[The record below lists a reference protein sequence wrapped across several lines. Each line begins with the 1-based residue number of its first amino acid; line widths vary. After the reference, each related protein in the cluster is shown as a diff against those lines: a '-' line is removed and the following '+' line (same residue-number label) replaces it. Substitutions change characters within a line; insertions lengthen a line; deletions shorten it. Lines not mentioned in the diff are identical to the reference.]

1 MHPAGGTSGHA
12 RREQSGLGA
21 AIIALVYDTDVRFAL
36 AEELADAFLDGPWRA
51 EALAERGSGS
61 LDRWPDWME
70 ALAFSAVAFDRVA
83 PVDRRAELVR
93 FIEAFLRGRS
103 AGPGGDRPPQ
113 ILRHLR
119 PRRRVL
125 AHDWPVVGIPS
136 VASLAER
143 LELSDGQLAWLA
155 DVRGWERTVDREQ
168 LRNYRYRWL
177 PRRSG
182 LPRLIEA
189 PKARLKEIQRW
200 VLHEILDHVPPHDA
214 AHGFT
219 RGRSVLTHAGMHTGQ
234 SVVLRL
240 DLRDFFASVSA
251 GRAYGLF
258 RAVGYGHSV
267 AHALTG
273 LCTNTIPTMI
283 WDTAERPTQPWLI
296 QPHFWLGR
304 QLATPHLP
312 QGAPTSPALANLAAF
327 GLDRRLT
334 GSERRLLDALLT
346 LRRRPHVLRTPHDG
360 PREPNADPTRCR
372 HHQRRGLPP
381 APRQVEPSQR
391 GATAARDRSCRQPD
405 AQCTPGRLRPP
416 QSVAPSPCDR
426 RPRCRQPR
434 ERRPICGLTSADES
448 PGSRR
453 SILGAAK
460 NCAASLTRSI
470 GITGAKSRNSRT
482 SAERGSHPAASPP
495 SRAICGAAAA
505 RSNRLA
511 RRWLPEWRLGSSGLV
526 RRRWDPGQKV
536 IASRPQRCSASKC
549 PRHHQRELF
558 SPECVAV

>member
-12 RREQSGLGA
+12 RRERSGLGA
-21 AIIALVYDTDVRFAL
+21 AIIAIVYDTDDRLAL

-61 LDRWPDWME
+61 LDRWPDWMD
-70 ALAFSAVAFDRVA
+70 ALAFSTVAFDRVA
-83 PVDRRAELVR
+83 PVDRRAEVVR
-93 FIEAFLRGRS
+93 FIEAFLRDRT
-103 AGPGGDRPPQ
+103 AGPTGDCPPQ

-125 AHDWPVVGIPS
+125 AHDWPVVTIPS
-136 VASLAER
+136 VASLAKR
-143 LELSDGQLAWLA
+143 LELSDGQLSWLA
-155 DVRGWERTVDREQ
+155 DVRGLERTVDREQ
-168 LRNYRYRWL
+168 LRNYWYRWQ

-219 RGRSVLTHAGMHTGQ
+219 RGRSVLTHAALHTGQ
-234 SVVLRL
+234 RVVLRL

-273 LCTNTIPTMI
+273 LCTNTIPTMV
-283 WDTAERPTQPWLI
+283 WNAAERPTQPWLI

-327 GLDRRLT
+327 GIDRRLT
-334 GSERRLLDALLT
+334 GLSAAFSMRYSRYADDLTFSGPRVTGRANRTLIQLATGIINEEGFRLHHDKSRLRSAAQRQLVTGVVVNQTPNVPRDDYDRLKASLHRLAIDGPDAYNLGRPADLQAHLRGRVAWVAALNPRRGEKLRRLLDT
-346 LRRRPHVLRTPHDG
+346 IDWDHR
-360 PREPNADPTRCR
+360 
-372 HHQRRGLPP
+372 
-381 APRQVEPSQR
+381 RQVEQ
-391 GATAARDRSCRQPD
+391 
-405 AQCTPGRLRPP
+405 
-416 QSVAPSPCDR
+416 
-426 RPRCRQPR
+426 
-434 ERRPICGLTSADES
+434 
-448 PGSRR
+448 
-453 SILGAAK
+453 
-460 NCAASLTRSI
+460 
-470 GITGAKSRNSRT
+470 
-482 SAERGSHPAASPP
+482 
-495 SRAICGAAAA
+495 
-505 RSNRLA
+505 
-511 RRWLPEWRLGSSGLV
+511 
-526 RRRWDPGQKV
+526 
-536 IASRPQRCSASKC
+536 
-549 PRHHQRELF
+549 
-558 SPECVAV
+558 